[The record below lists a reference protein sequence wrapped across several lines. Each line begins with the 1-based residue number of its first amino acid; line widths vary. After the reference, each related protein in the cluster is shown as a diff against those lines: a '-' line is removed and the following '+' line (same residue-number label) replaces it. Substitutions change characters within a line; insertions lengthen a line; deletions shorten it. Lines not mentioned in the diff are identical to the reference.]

1 MAKIGHPLA
10 SLRSR
15 RDPSRLVLLG
25 GSVNLEELQAFVAVF
40 DHGSVLAAADA
51 MGIARTTLRRR
62 LDELEARA
70 GVPLLH
76 RTTSGVVPTEAGQVL
91 ITQSRRI
98 LREADT
104 LLASVREVGSE
115 PSGLLRVAMPTGV
128 APDLLVPGFL
138 TLRALLP
145 KIDVALRLH
154 NGPLDDLL
162 SSVELA
168 VQLGADPPTG
178 PWITFVVHRVRE
190 RLIASPAY
198 LAEHGTPT
206 QLDDLLQHR
215 MLMWSSPDRPAQAL
229 PLVGGGTLPV
239 TPNLSTEDIHLLHL
253 LAQGGHGIALVP
265 DGMLPSDGDPLTVPV
280 LAEQVGRTIPAR
292 VCIPEALVDIPKVRA
307 VVDLLRSVAAT
318 LPPG

>member
-1 MAKIGHPLA
+1 M
-10 SLRSR
+10 
-15 RDPSRLVLLG
+15 
-25 GSVNLEELQAFVAVF
+25 NLEELQAFVAVF

-51 MGIARTTLRRR
+51 LGIARTTLRRR

-76 RTTSGVVPTEAGQVL
+76 RTASGVRPTEAGQVL

-115 PSGLLRVAMPTGV
+115 PAGLLRVAMPPGL
-128 APDLLVPGFL
+128 APDLLLPL
-138 TLRALLP
+138 ILAARQALP
-145 KIDVALRLH
+145 KLDVELRLH
-154 NGPLDDLL
+154 HGPIDELL

-168 VQLGADPPTG
+168 VQIGAEPPSG
-178 PWITFVVHRVRE
+178 PWIVFVMHRIRE
-190 RLIASPAY
+190 HLIASPAY
-198 LAEHGTPT
+198 LAEHGAPQT
-206 QLDDLLQHR
+206 LDDLLSHR
-215 MLMWSSPDRPAQAL
+215 LLCWTSPDRPAVSL

-239 TPNLSTEDIHLLHL
+239 MPSLSTGDLHLLHL

-265 DGMLPSDGDPLTVPV
+265 DGMLPTNGDALTVPV
-280 LAEQVGRTIPAR
+280 LAEQVGRTLPVR

-307 VVDLLRSVAAT
+307 VVELLRAVVAT
-318 LPPG
+318 LPPP

>member
-1 MAKIGHPLA
+1 
-10 SLRSR
+10 
-15 RDPSRLVLLG
+15 
-25 GSVNLEELQAFVAVF
+25 VNLEELQAFVAVF

-51 MGIARTTLRRR
+51 MGVARTTLRRR

-104 LLASVREVGSE
+104 LLASVREIGTE
-115 PSGLLRVAMPTGV
+115 PSGLLRVAMPTGL
-128 APDLLVPGFL
+128 APDLLVPGIL
-138 TLRALLP
+138 TARQLLP
-145 KIDVALRLH
+145 KIDLELRLH

-168 VQLGADPPTG
+168 VQLGAAPPTG

-190 RLIASPAY
+190 QLLASPAY
-198 LAEHGTPT
+198 LAEHGHPKT
-206 QLDDLLQHR
+206 LDDLLDHR
-215 MLMWSSPDRPAQAL
+215 LLTWSSPDRPAQVL
-229 PLVGGGTLPV
+229 PLWGGGTLPV
-239 TPNLSTEDIHLLHL
+239 MPNLSTGDIHLLHL
-253 LAQGGHGIALVP
+253 LAQGGHGIALAP
-265 DGMLPSDGDPLTVPV
+265 DGLPPAEGAPLTVPV
-280 LAEQVGRTIPAR
+280 LPDLVGRVIPVR
-292 VCIPEALVDIPKVRA
+292 VCIPEALVDIPKVRV
-307 VVDLLRSVAAT
+307 VVDMLRAVAAT